1 MGIILFLLLIIE
13 ILGDDK
19 IDFGVNITKEKE
31 INKNYFINDTKN
43 RKRKLAEYEPI
54 RIFIDKGYLR
64 RTILEDDIYNIFDRA
79 LDRAK
84 NTLEKLIK
92 VKPETSIDLSQI
104 NLEDYG
110 FYKTAIDTDLMAN
123 NNLQADLAIFVRGPR
138 TNEINK
144 CKEKQEILIPKNY
157 DGRPTIGYM
166 VINTGLLENIEN
178 NSTYQEE
185 LFSYMF
191 LHQITH
197 ILGFSKSV
205 LEKRNQYITIKNEI
219 INRIDISD
227 AQKNFTKK
235 VISGENIRRIIKN
248 YFKCDKITGIELED
262 YISSECGENYHWESR
277 ILFGDYMTGL
287 INSQEQ
293 VISEFTLALL
303 EDTQY
308 YQVNYFT
315 GGLMR
320 FGMNQNCSF
329 FEKDC
334 NSVRDIQSGSEVKIR
349 DPVFINEFCSEVKA
363 TCSSSRQSRGICD
376 AFRRYSGDYSRQYWA
391 PNGYGNY
398 FADYCPV
405 SLNQEE
411 YQDDDHTDDIKYSL
425 IGNCKYGSKNFGKRS
440 FLNWDTSKN
449 YNFTIFSD
457 SYGEVYSN
465 TSFCAFSSA
474 IHKNE
479 SQVKK
484 DIYEGFIRP
493 TCYEMYCSN
502 RSLTILINTQYVV
515 CPRRGGYV
523 GVSGNYT
530 GHVLCPDY
538 NLICSQTKRC
548 NNMFDCAEIGSER
561 KPPNYDYIPFNNS
574 IQLLKIYTNDEFD
587 KSYELSNLSDDEDKD
602 RKCPFNCSECNLYSQ
617 CFVCAPGNVYV
628 GKKENDQNPIKC
640 YPSKPTEGSYYNTS
654 IDDKLHYFECIEHC
668 KECSKKDECDV
679 CEADYKLSNKKC
691 IERIKGCQEYDESSL
706 KPSKEDNGG
715 GPGYELCD
723 KCNKTNNYYCLN
735 TNKSYCENIS
745 KTEIEFYY
753 DLDNSCVN
761 KCESTFP
768 NCSKCNKD
776 HCTECKDTHYLNY
789 KNKCL
794 ENITNCRIHNTSSD
808 TPECDECIE
817 DHACLGVDKT
827 KCNYIHNIS
836 IYYHKENKCVEKC
849 SDHIEHCWNCTID
862 ECYNC
867 DYHYFPHPNTK
878 KECVESIDH
887 CLVHDFDSDDKICK
901 QCEPN
906 YYCVESNNTYCEYI
920 EQTKIIYYYNLTNN
934 PYSCVKHCGKQYANC
949 LTCDS
954 DKCIKCKNEE
964 YYEWNEFDKKCKL
977 KPEVQFINSCSLEMR
992 EANTVLKEIDL
1003 FDFANAWDHIP
1014 YIGAVDHYVNKDY
1027 TVTVFIN
1034 SGCTEELLKQGYF
1047 KIDSNELQ
1055 ESIKTEFTNYNY
1067 KIIFG
1072 VFVTH
1077 NFKSHFR
1084 YYDEDLKLVDTTQNC
1099 NSCKN
1104 KEYTITNNYI
1114 KNVDRALG
1122 PLVAGIVESE
1132 KINIFE
1138 RDSNV
1143 YNSICQNITLLSIDM
1158 PLKKRLSLLYPHD
1171 FSEQMACLGGKDI
1184 CVIEEFNL
1192 DESTCT
1198 CKCKMGNKFEE
1209 LLNEVFFTHYEG
1221 ESIEVNDFV
1230 DSIGIIKCLGN
1241 GFVSKNLKANGG
1253 FFICIIVI
1261 VGQIVLYVYYLLC
1274 STPLINLPKSQ
1285 LKGNPPKKNIILFSD
1300 WNKIL
1305 SSKNVPEG
1313 EIYIQPRDDAEE
1325 QLLDEEKTYS
1335 NDDFN
1340 ASNISLDTNVDGENR
1355 KKLTEKNKLKISE
1368 KADKRILILLKNKGK
1383 KNPKADA
1390 QESESESENL
1400 KLTDKNY
1407 LEKKNFCQIYW
1418 LVVSLKQHIINYFSC
1433 IHCCKITK
1441 SFVPLSMRLIKSLF
1455 LLVLSFVFNILFLS
1469 QTYYENKFNHFNEK
1483 YSLVHAES
1491 LDLNVP
1497 TGERIGYAFSN
1508 TFVSAMISFILLIIV
1523 NFLVGFIFFSVRSDV
1538 EEMKTYSDME
1548 NLVSKV
1554 KTKNNIFFIIIM
1566 VLMVVFLL
1574 ALTAFC
1580 GAYGGGFIDYF
1591 IGGIISLIFLEIFP
1605 FLWSLIIALLLYI
1618 GIRNKNNCCS
1628 KVGQFFMF

>member
-1 MGIILFLLLIIE
+1 MKEILFLLLIIKF
-13 ILGDDK
+13 LFCDK
-19 IDFGVNITKEKE
+19 IDVEANITNQKEKNKDNS
-31 INKNYFINDTKN
+31 INNIKKN
-43 RKRKLAEYEPI
+43 KRQLQDSQSI
-54 RIFIDKGYLR
+54 RIYIDKGYLNR
-64 RTILEDDIYNIFDRA
+64 SLADEFEDNMDKYYYYFPLYVRA
-79 LDRAK
+79 LDRVEKA
-84 NTLEKLIK
+84 LEQLIK
-92 VKPETSIDLSQI
+92 VKSRSSIDLSKI
-104 NLEDYG
+104 TLTNYG
-110 FYKTAIDTDLMAN
+110 FRSKFIDSNLIKTN
-123 NNLQADLAIFVRGPR
+123 NYEADLVIFVRD
-138 TNEINK
+138 INKDEDLGK
-144 CKEKQEILIPKNY
+144 CKEKQGSIEYNSEK
-157 DGRPTIGYM
+157 RPIIGYM
-166 VINTGLLENIEN
+166 VINSGLFKSFEDNI
-178 NSTYQEE
+178 TYQEE
-185 LFSYMF
+185 YLSYIF

-197 ILGFSKSV
+197 ILGFSKTV
-205 LEKRNQYITIKNEI
+205 LEERKVSNYIKIDEQDINRLDDSNPEKTIK
-219 INRIDISD
+219 
-227 AQKNFTKK
+227 KK
-235 VISGENIRRIIKN
+235 VISGTKIKEKIKE
-248 YFKCDKITGIELED
+248 YFDCGKIEGIELED
-262 YISSECGENYHWESR
+262 HLYSDCEEYYHWESR
-277 ILFGDYMTGL
+277 ILSGDYMTGL
-287 INSQEQ
+287 VNAQEQ

-303 EDTQY
+303 EDTNFY
-308 YQVNYFT
+308 EVNYYT

-320 FGMNQNCSF
+320 FGKHQNCSF
-329 FEKDC
+329 FEQDC
-334 NSVRDIQSGSEVKIR
+334 NIKRSVGDKRDSR
-349 DPVFINEFCSEVKA
+349 FINEFCSGMKA
-363 TCSSSRQSRGICD
+363 TCSPSRQSRGICE
-376 AFRRYSGDYSRQYWA
+376 AFQKYTNTQYSRTGWD
-391 PNGYGNY
+391 NLYGNA
-398 FADYCPV
+398 FADLCPI
-405 SLNQEE
+405 SLNQQE
-411 YQDDDHTDDIKYSL
+411 YQMDNDDIKYSY
-425 IGNCKYGSKNFGKRS
+425 IGNCKYGNKNFGFYS
-440 FLNWDTSKN
+440 FYFYNSNLRH
-449 YNFTIFSD
+449 NFTIYSD

-465 TSFCAFSSA
+465 TSLCAFSSA
-474 IHKNE
+474 IHINDSNQNIYKN
-479 SQVKK
+479 
-484 DIYEGFIRP
+484 IIRP
-493 TCYEMYCSN
+493 TCYEMFCSN
-502 RSLTILINTQYVV
+502 RSLTILINTQYIV
-515 CPRRGGYV
+515 CPREGGYV
-523 GVSGNYT
+523 RISGNYT
-530 GHVLCPDY
+530 GHVLCPDF
-538 NLICSQTKRC
+538 NLICSQTERC
-548 NNMFDCAEIGSER
+548 NNMFDCINVGSER
-561 KPPNYDYIPFNNS
+561 INHDYDYTPYNNS
-574 IQLLKIYTNDEFD
+574 MQIIDLEGDEQFN
-587 KSYELSNLSDDEDKD
+587 KSYEKSENG
-602 RKCPFNCSECNLYSQ
+602 KCPIHCSECNLYGK
-617 CFVCAPGNVYV
+617 CFECDPDYPIYV
-628 GKKENDQNPIKC
+628 GKREYDQNPIKC
-640 YPSKPTEGSYYNTS
+640 YSSKPIGSYYNTT
-654 IDDKLHYFECIEHC
+654 IDGNIHYFECIAHC
-668 KECSKKDECDV
+668 KQCSTANECEI
-679 CEADYKLSNKKC
+679 CEPEYKLNNKIC
-691 IERIKGCQEYDESSL
+691 IERIIGCEIYNKSL
-706 KPSKEDNGG
+706 PSLFNDTHTNNGG
-715 GPGYELCD
+715 LGYKYCD
-723 KCNKTNNYYCLN
+723 KCNENNDYYCLN

-745 KTEIEFYY
+745 KNEIDFYY
-753 DLDNSCVN
+753 HLDNNCVN
-761 KCESTFP
+761 KCEITFP
-768 NCSKCNKD
+768 NCTKCNKT

-849 SDHIEHCWNCTID
+849 SDYIEHCWNCTKD

-887 CLVHDFDSDDKICK
+887 CLAHDFDSDVKICK

-964 YYEWNEFDKKCKL
+964 YYQWNESDKKCKL
-977 KPEVQFINSCSLEMR
+977 KPEVQFISSCSLEMR
-992 EANTVLKEIDL
+992 EANTNLKDIDL
-1003 FDFANAWDHIP
+1003 FEFANAWDHIP

-1034 SGCTEELLKQGYF
+1034 SGCTEDLLKQGYF

-1055 ESIKTEFTNYNY
+1055 ESIKTEFQDYKY
-1067 KIIFG
+1067 KIIFS

-1122 PLVAGIVESE
+1122 SLVASIVESE

-1143 YNSICQNITLLSIDM
+1143 YNSICQNITFLSIDM

-1209 LLNEVFFTHYEG
+1209 ILNEVLFTHYEG

-1400 KLTDKNY
+1400 KLTDQNY

-1491 LDLNVP
+1491 LDLSVP

-1580 GAYGGGFIDYF
+1580 GAYGGGFVDYF

>member
-1 MGIILFLLLIIE
+1 MELFLFLLLFVKIFC
-13 ILGDDK
+13 DDK
-19 IDFGVNITKEKE
+19 INFDAN
-31 INKNYFINDTKN
+31 INKENETDNNYFINDEKN
-43 RKRKLAEYEPI
+43 SKRKLQNFQPI
-54 RIFIDKGYLR
+54 RIYIDKYYLEQNR
-64 RTILEDDIYNIFDRA
+64 QAYVNRYDLYYEAFDKV
-79 LDRAK
+79 K
-84 NTLEKLIK
+84 NALEKLIEVEREAK
-92 VKPETSIDLSQI
+92 IDLTNIDLDSYFITKGKSDPDLINNNNFPADLVIFTRESIDLPEEATV
-104 NLEDYG
+104 LE
-110 FYKTAIDTDLMAN
+110 TCT
-123 NNLQADLAIFVRGPR
+123 
-138 TNEINK
+138 
-144 CKEKQEILIPKNY
+144 EKQGIIMRNSK
-157 DGRPTIGYM
+157 GRPIIGYI
-166 VINTGLLENIEN
+166 VINFSLLSKIESN
-178 NSTYQEE
+178 DTYKVEF
-185 LFSYMF
+185 LSYMF

-197 ILGFSKSV
+197 ILGFTKEVIDNLTSIIK
-205 LEKRNQYITIKNEI
+205 ITKEV
-219 INRIDISD
+219 NRLDNSND
-227 AQKNFTKK
+227 KKVTKK
-235 VISGENIRRIIKN
+235 LLTGNAIKSKMIE
-248 YFKCDKITGIELED
+248 YFRCPEEEGIELED
-262 YISSECGENYHWESR
+262 YTEDLGCDYHWEAR
-277 ILFGDYMTGL
+277 ILSGDYMAGL
-287 INSQEQ
+287 VNVQDQ

-303 EDTQY
+303 EDTNFYKVKY
-308 YQVNYFT
+308 YT

-320 FGMNQNCSF
+320 FGYHQNCSF
-329 FEKDC
+329 FTTDC
-334 NSVRDIQSGSEVKIR
+334 NVVRNDGSEKR
-349 DPVFINEFCSEVKA
+349 NSVFINEFCSGIKA
-363 TCSSSRQSRGICD
+363 TCSPSRQSRGVCETSDIYLENVYY
-376 AFRRYSGDYSRQYWA
+376 R
-391 PNGYGNY
+391 NGWESAYGNK
-398 FADYCPV
+398 FADYCPI

-411 YQDDDHTDDIKYSL
+411 YQQDKNKIKYSY
-425 IGNCKYGSKNFGKRS
+425 IGNCKLGNRNFGARS
-440 FLNWDTSKN
+440 FVFWPKN
-449 YNFTIFSD
+449 VDKKPYNYTIFSD
-457 SYGEVYSN
+457 SYGEALYSS

-474 IHKNE
+474 IHKDDDDD
-479 SQVKK
+479 KK
-484 DIYEGFIRP
+484 AIYEHFLRP
-493 TCYEMYCSN
+493 TCYEMNCSDS
-502 RSLTILINTQYVV
+502 SLSILINTQYIV
-515 CPRRGGYV
+515 CPREGGYV
-523 GVSGNYT
+523 RISGNYT
-530 GHVLCPDY
+530 GHVLCPDF
-538 NLICSQTKRC
+538 NLICSQTIRC
-548 NNMFDCAEIGSER
+548 NNMFDCIDVGSER
-561 KPPNYDYIPFNNS
+561 IIRDYDYIPYNNS
-574 IQLLKIYTNDEFD
+574 MQIIDLEGDEQFN
-587 KSYELSNLSDDEDKD
+587 KSYELSNNG
-602 RKCPFNCSECNLYSQ
+602 KCPIHCSECNLYRQ
-617 CFVCAPGNVYV
+617 CFECHPNYPFYV
-628 GKKENDQNPIKC
+628 GKREYDQNPIEC
-640 YPSKPTEGSYYNTS
+640 YASKPTEGSYYNTTR
-654 IDDKLHYFECIEHC
+654 DDKLHYFECIDHC
-668 KECSKKDECDV
+668 KQCSKKDECDV
-679 CEADYKLSNKKC
+679 CDADYKLSNKKC
-691 IERIKGCQEYDESSL
+691 IERIKGCKEYDESSL

-723 KCNKTNNYYCLN
+723 KCNEANNYYCLN

-753 DLDNSCVN
+753 HLNNSCVN

-768 NCSKCNKD
+768 NCSKCNEH

-789 KNKCL
+789 KNICL
-794 ENITNCRIHNTSSD
+794 EKIKNCKIHFNNSD
-808 TPECDECIE
+808 TPKCDECIE
-817 DHACLGVDKT
+817 DHACLGEDRT

-836 IYYHKENKCVEKC
+836 IYYHKDNKCVEKC

-867 DYHYFPHPNTK
+867 DYHFFPHPSTK
-878 KECVESIDH
+878 KDCVESIDH
-887 CLVHDFDSDDKICK
+887 CLVHDFVNDVKICK

-906 YYCVESNNTYCEYI
+906 YYCVESNNTYCENI

-964 YYEWNEFDKKCKL
+964 YYEWNESDKKCKL

-992 EANTVLKEIDL
+992 EANTVLKKIDL

-1034 SGCTEELLKQGYF
+1034 SGCTEDLLNQGYF

-1055 ESIKTEFTNYNY
+1055 ESIKAEFTNYNY

-1400 KLTDKNY
+1400 KLTDQNY

-1491 LDLNVP
+1491 LDLSVP

-1508 TFVSAMISFILLIIV
+1508 TFASAMISFILLIIV